1 MGSYREPKVGTS
13 GEVDSY
19 NKSMVGLDTFG
30 YRSLKTINEIP
41 GLMWYHID
49 TSKSQDYMGA
59 DEIGKLRQ
67 AARYGASKFTTP
79 EEFSKAQKERYSSL
93 VAKLKNDPKRIKKEV
108 NKATKHIDKMMKEI
122 LEGKSPAMKK
132 AMARYQKE
140 YGRDYI
146 GNKKFDAASQISRRS
161 SDLFDDYSTYL
172 RETNRSST
180 LRSRDWEDK
189 YAEKVVN
196 STRNILKL
204 KPVNFI

>member
-1 MGSYREPKVGTS
+1 M
-13 GEVDSY
+13 
-19 NKSMVGLDTFG
+19 
-30 YRSLKTINEIP
+30 
-41 GLMWYHID
+41 
-49 TSKSQDYMGA
+49 
-59 DEIGKLRQ
+59 
-67 AARYGASKFTTP
+67 
-79 EEFSKAQKERYSSL
+79 
-93 VAKLKNDPKRIKKEV
+93 KNDPKRIKKEV
-108 NKATKHIDKMMKEI
+108 NKATKHLDKMMKEV

-189 YAEKVVN
+189 YAETVVN

-204 KPVNFI
+204 KSVNFI